1 MLIRYASETLKN
13 SGGFMIINSKTTLA
27 AIMAAGMAM
36 TPVHAEAVNTAANA
50 PIATESAAKTDDYDF
65 IISHTL
71 MNMKKG
77 DTESLSVTQSED
89 ATVLWSTSNPSAVQV
104 DSDGTIIAVGNGQ
117 AVITAVTKDGH
128 SASCTVTVTT
138 EVSDVKMNNSDMTLD
153 KGATIRLSSQIFPN
167 DASDK
172 SLTWYSN
179 ASDVASVDNE
189 GTVHALKSGRAE
201 ITARASN
208 GESDSIT
215 VTVKTPAESV
225 QLDTDAI
232 AFTIDTHGR
241 DSSVKR
247 KLTAQVGPADADDQK
262 VTWSSSSQ
270 QVASV
275 DDSGNVTP
283 LKEGTAVIT
292 ATTSNGKT
300 ASCKVTVSSKFYKV
314 TEVKLS
320 RTNETGFVGG
330 TASLKVS
337 EIAPTY
343 ASDKTITWT
352 SSNPSVASVDG
363 FGNVRFLSKGT
374 AVIRAKSVD
383 GPSDSCTFKVG
394 VKHAESI
401 TLTGKASVRRG
412 STAKYG
418 AVIAPTDAS
427 YKDVKFKSSNPKI
440 AKIDKNGVL
449 TGLRKGKVT
458 ITAYAAHD
466 KKVKATKTVTVKVVD
481 LKNAK
486 ARKSS
491 VTLKKGKTMKLLKN
505 VKLTPANTTEANFKW
520 KASGKAIKVKNG
532 VLTAVKKGTGKVTG
546 TVNVKVKTKDK
557 KTKKTATKTQKL
569 TVTYNVKVK

>member
-1 MLIRYASETLKN
+1 
-13 SGGFMIINSKTTLA
+13 MIINSKSTLA

-36 TPVHAEAVNTAANA
+36 TPVHAEAVKTAANT
-50 PIATESAAKTDDYDF
+50 PIKTESAAKTVDDEDSSYDF
-65 IISHTL
+65 IISQNL
-71 MNMKKG
+71 LNLNKG
-77 DTESLSVTQSED
+77 DYERLSISQTKDS
-89 ATVLWSTSNPSAVQV
+89 TVLWNTSNPSVAQV
-104 DSDGTIIAVGNGQ
+104 DSDGNVTAVRNGQ
-117 AVITAVTKDGH
+117 AVITATSQDGH

-138 EVSDVKMNNSDMTLD
+138 EVKEVKMTNSDMTLE
-153 KGATIRLSSQIFPN
+153 KGTAIRLASQIFPN

-172 SLTWYSN
+172 SLVWYSN
-179 ASDVASVDNE
+179 ASDVVSVDND
-189 GTVHALKSGRAE
+189 GNAHALKSGKAT

-208 GESDSIT
+208 GKDDSVDI
-215 VTVKTPAESV
+215 TVKTSAESV
-225 QLDTDAI
+225 SLDTDAI

-247 KLTAQVGPADADDQK
+247 KLLAKVGPSDADNQK
-262 VTWSSSSQ
+262 ITWTTSSSDI
-270 QVASV
+270 ATI
-275 DDSGNVTP
+275 DSSGTVTP
-283 LKEGTAVIT
+283 QHEGTCYIT
-292 ATTSNGKT
+292 ASTSNGKT
-300 ASCKVTVSSKFYKV
+300 ASCKVTVSSKLYKV

-337 EIAPTY
+337 EIAPAY

-505 VKLTPANTTEANFKW
+505 VKLTPANTTEASFKW

-557 KTKKTATKTQKL
+557 KTKKTTTKTQKL